1 MCVDEVEVKRNYS
14 LGRNSSIYK
23 VVPSDKLD
31 KVGAVVEVVLQA
43 VVWKGGLNKVSD
55 LKQIHATTGITHSF
69 CHIKD
74 SLVE

>member
-1 MCVDEVEVKRNYS
+1 MWVDEVEVKRNYS

-43 VVWKGGLNKVSD
+43 VVWKGGLNKV
-55 LKQIHATTGITHSF
+55 
-69 CHIKD
+69 
-74 SLVE
+74 